1 MKISEVNVVPI
12 RPRDGLIAFASCV
25 IDDSLYLGSIAVHTR
40 PSGGY
45 RLVFPTKMIGDTRI
59 NVFNPISK
67 DAGTIID
74 MAVTKKCDEVF
85 GKCDEEKGDDGYC
98 DASLYL

>member
-1 MKISEVNVVPI
+1 MKVSEVNVVPI
-12 RPRDGLIAFASCV
+12 RPKDGLVAFASCV

-45 RLVFPTKMIGDTRI
+45 RLVFPTKMIGDTRL

-67 DAGTIID
+67 SAGTIID
-74 MAVTKKCDEVF
+74 AAVAKKCDEVF
-85 GKCDEEKGDDGYC
+85 GKCDEEMNDDGHR
-98 DASLYL
+98 DTNLQL

>member
-1 MKISEVNVVPI
+1 MRVTEVNVVPI
-12 RPRDGLIAFASCV
+12 RPKDGLVAFASCV

-45 RLVFPTKMIGDTRI
+45 RLVFPTKLIGNTKL
-59 NVFNPISK
+59 NLFNPITKS
-67 DAGTIID
+67 AGIAID
-74 MAVTKKCDEVF
+74 MAVTKKCDEIF
-85 GKCDEEKGDDGYC
+85 GKCDEEQSDDGYR